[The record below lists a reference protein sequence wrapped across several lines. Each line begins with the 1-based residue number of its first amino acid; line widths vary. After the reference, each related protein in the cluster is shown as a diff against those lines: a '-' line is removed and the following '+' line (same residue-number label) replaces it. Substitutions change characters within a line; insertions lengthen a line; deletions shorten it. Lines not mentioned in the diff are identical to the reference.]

1 MDPAYLQFI
10 CSLLNNE
17 DGDIMPKSGSVMLP
31 DTSNIDDFLS
41 GRSFD
46 ASASARERVF
56 SWDATFE
63 DLGSESDKGMEM
75 KIKLEMDFDS
85 GLMGGVYKVQD
96 IIGQIGR
103 KRTMSMELKFD
114 MPLPSVKENLDLAP
128 RQPVSIAGPGGPLVP
143 SVSNSSISSSLSNSA
158 LEQLKRAKLMP
169 PPPRDVKVGA
179 YTKEERQMRIQKF
192 RAKKIRRVWK
202 KQIKYDCRKKLADT
216 RPRIKGRFVSRKD
229 GDSEEGVGDDLDC
242 GSSGGFEFA
251 PDESSRSSVSDNA

>member
-31 DTSNIDDFLS
+31 DNNNIDDFLS

-63 DLGSESDKGMEM
+63 DLCSEPDKGMEM
-75 KIKLEMDFDS
+75 KIKLEMDFE
-85 GLMGGVYKVQD
+85 GVYKVQD

-114 MPLPSVKENLDLAP
+114 MPLPSVKENMDVIARPLPA
-128 RQPVSIAGPGGPLVP
+128 VAGPVAGPLVP
-143 SVSNSSISSSLSNSA
+143 PMSSSSVSSSTSFSA

-229 GDSEEGVGDDLDC
+229 GDSEEGAGDDMDC
-242 GSSGGFEFA
+242 GSCGGFEFA
-251 PDESSRSSVSDNA
+251 PDESSHGSMSDIV